1 MCPARPLDVFR
12 TIDAREW
19 SPPRPLEF
27 MLETL
32 ESLPRGM
39 KVVML
44 VPHEPRPLF
53 RILGVNGFH
62 YRCRFLPAGC
72 FEVTVW
78 HAADTLAASAGLE

>member
-1 MCPARPLDVFR
+1 MSSAPLELYR
-12 TIDAREW
+12 SIDAREW

-27 MLETL
+27 LLETL

-53 RILGVNGFH
+53 RILTANDFH
-62 YRCRFLPAGC
+62 YRCKFLAAGC
-72 FEVTVW
+72 FEVAVW
-78 HAADTLAASAGLE
+78 HAADTHSASAGLE